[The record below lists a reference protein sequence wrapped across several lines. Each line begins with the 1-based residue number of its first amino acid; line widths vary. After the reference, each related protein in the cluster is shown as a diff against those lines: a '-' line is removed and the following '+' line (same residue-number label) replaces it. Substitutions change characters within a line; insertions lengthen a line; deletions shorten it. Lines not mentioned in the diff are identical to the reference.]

1 MSDHV
6 KNLRSHGAYK
16 WFESRKIK
24 AFYNAVVTPTLRIGT
39 QVLLQVNNSRL
50 IWVTNNQIFGFISS
64 GKKSKSKDTLSKLIH
79 FIEGIVW
86 MQCMNYL
93 SFQALGIGKLRPNTL
108 FLGYKSDWQKADPE
122 DLEDYFN
129 IIQ

>member
-39 QVLLQVNNSRL
+39 QVLLQVNNSQL

-64 GKKSKSKDTLSKLIH
+64 GKKQIKGHLI
-79 FIEGIVW
+79 
-86 MQCMNYL
+86 
-93 SFQALGIGKLRPNTL
+93 
-108 FLGYKSDWQKADPE
+108 
-122 DLEDYFN
+122 
-129 IIQ
+129 

>member
-39 QVLLQVNNSRL
+39 QVLLQVYNS
-50 IWVTNNQIFGFISS
+50 QII
-64 GKKSKSKDTLSKLIH
+64 
-79 FIEGIVW
+79 
-86 MQCMNYL
+86 
-93 SFQALGIGKLRPNTL
+93 
-108 FLGYKSDWQKADPE
+108 
-122 DLEDYFN
+122 
-129 IIQ
+129 

>member
-39 QVLLQVNNSRL
+39 QVLLQVNL
-50 IWVTNNQIFGFISS
+50 DIS
-64 GKKSKSKDTLSKLIH
+64 
-79 FIEGIVW
+79 
-86 MQCMNYL
+86 
-93 SFQALGIGKLRPNTL
+93 
-108 FLGYKSDWQKADPE
+108 
-122 DLEDYFN
+122 DLCVKFSAG
-129 IIQ
+129 